1 MLKIISMKETITRL
15 KTIISLIEKGEIKGE
30 SLNEINRFFDSIMAE
45 NENPQLKIDS
55 EKSISYREELE
66 NLDRSSVLK
75 CIEVNNS
82 LLTQKKEEILTQ
94 FDQDKY
100 DTEKCIQLLSVN
112 ECVLENIKDFKSDAI
127 EEKLLFSH
135 WKMSPENFLIDFKTN
150 NEIWDYA
157 STVSCGNIYD
167 ITTLGLDVPDDFDG
181 GLWSLK
187 EPQRSIVDILSRQ
200 PFNKPIFV
208 FFVNRNNIYYLD
220 NIHINYPKCNE
231 TKNIIEFGR
240 ITFKL
245 YCKKVLPNL
254 FHIKDEQ
261 LLHVSKMF
269 DKSLKQ
275 IPNELS

>member
-1 MLKIISMKETITRL
+1 MKETITRL
-15 KTIISLIEKGEIKGE
+15 KTIISLIENGEIKGE

-55 EKSISYREELE
+55 EKSLSYREELKNMDK
-66 NLDRSSVLK
+66 NLILRHIV
-75 CIEVNNS
+75 VNKS
-82 LLTQKKEEILTQ
+82 LLNRKKEQIITQ
-94 FDQDKY
+94 LAQDKN

-112 ECVLENIKDFKSDAI
+112 ECVLENIKDFKSDRI

-135 WKMSPENFLIDFKTN
+135 WKMSPEKFLIDFKTN

-167 ITTLGLDVPDDFDG
+167 ITTLGLDIQDDFDG

-231 TKNIIEFGR
+231 TKNIIEFGI
-240 ITFKL
+240 ITSKL
-245 YCKKVLPNL
+245 YYKKVLPNL